1 MYTKR
6 DNGYTCPDR
15 MTYILYVLLS
25 TFGKSAT
32 HSHICEI
39 HSQPRR
45 HFVFRILKR
54 KKDASLN
61 QIITLPI
68 RIDFLNNKTFQSF
81 TFMNRNTVNNR
92 FTKI

>member
-45 HFVFRILKR
+45 HIVFRILKR
-54 KKDASLN
+54 KKDASFN
-61 QIITLPI
+61 QIITLLI
-68 RIDFLNNKTFQSF
+68 KIDFLNYVY
-81 TFMNRNTVNNR
+81 NRRYAINNR
-92 FTKI
+92 VGKI

>member
-25 TFGKSAT
+25 TLGKSAT

-39 HSQPRR
+39 RSQPRR
-45 HFVFRILKR
+45 HIVFRILKR
-54 KKDASLN
+54 KKDASFN
-61 QIITLPI
+61 QIITLQI
-68 RIDFLNNKTFQSF
+68 RNDFLNYSTFHRIS
-81 TFMNRNTVNNR
+81 FMNRNT
-92 FTKI
+92 I